1 MDHGTTSAG
10 AGSPKAYYLQYQP
23 TFGDVGF
30 HVDFS
35 FHFHLV

>member
-1 MDHGTTSAG
+1 MDHGTTNAG
-10 AGSPKAYYLQYQP
+10 AGSPKAYLQYQP
-23 TFGDVGF
+23 IFGDVGF